1 MSVGVVVESHWS
13 QSGWVQ
19 QVDSPSVFGR
29 ESMFKFGA
37 ARSVEILRSI
47 LDGEGGMLM
56 VHWRGGCD
64 ISKPS
69 S

>member
-1 MSVGVVVESHWS
+1 
-13 QSGWVQ
+13 
-19 QVDSPSVFGR
+19 
-29 ESMFKFGA
+29 MFKFGA